1 VVRIRTA
8 VGLPGA
14 IGTEHAQH
22 CPAWHRQVDTAQRV
36 HVTERFGQALD
47 EDRELLADLVEL

>member
-1 VVRIRTA
+1 
-8 VGLPGA
+8 
-14 IGTEHAQH
+14 
-22 CPAWHRQVDTAQRV
+22 V